1 MRIKAFRRA
10 DIDRSIAA
18 QARANQVR
26 MHSGCGQNHWYC
38 NVLGINVDIGQEQFG
53 LPRTHCSLGIFADAA
68 DRGAQAFL
76 AISDRIGAVDFG
88 GCFSKCGLQPPP
100 FAIGQNRAVEDKD
113 VAILAGFIEDV
124 GKVGKARLQAHH
136 MPLAQAVDRR
146 IGDLAEIL
154 SEELADDAW
163 LVRNHGKRGVIPHRA
178 DRFLGIL
185 NHGAEDHFHILERHT
200 RRHLSPG
207 EVGAR
212 PIERC
217 VLALWQV
224 GYAAE
229 SVDQRC
235 IFLLRS
241 NPVLEFAI
249 TV

>member
-1 MRIKAFRRA
+1 M
-10 DIDRSIAA
+10 S
-18 QARANQVR
+18 
-26 MHSGCGQNHWYC
+26 
-38 NVLGINVDIGQEQFG
+38 
-53 LPRTHCSLGIFADAA
+53 RTHSSLGIFADAA

-76 AISDRIGAVDFG
+76 AICDRIGAIDFG
-88 GCFSKCGLQPPP
+88 RCFSKCSLQPPP

-124 GKVGKARLQAHH
+124 GKVGKARFQAHH
-136 MPLAQAVDRR
+136 MTLAQAVDRWV
-146 IGDLAEIL
+146 GDLAEIL
-154 SEELADDAW
+154 AEELADDAR
-163 LVRNHGKRGVIPHRA
+163 LVRNHGQRGVITHRS

-185 NHGAEDHFHILERHT
+185 NHGAEDHFHILECHAC
-200 RRHLSPG
+200 RHLSPC

-229 SVDQRC
+229 SVDKRR